1 MDEGETGAM
10 SEWRKVSP
18 VDKTMGNNP
27 STMRVHPVEVATRAA
42 VGVAVGLTV
51 VCVTIGVVHYT
62 TAWSAVLPVVAVAFL
77 SVPVVG
83 AAMVHS
89 DQRNAVGWI
98 LVAGGVSLPLASTG
112 YLLAEAA
119 YLGGAGIPGAEWAGW
134 LDGWPWAFALGLVPT
149 VGLLLFPDGR
159 LPSPRWSPV
168 LWVCVAQ
175 ATAVLLGLLFSPTL
189 LDFPD
194 RANPTALPGAW
205 GSVAEGLG
213 GAIALTAPLST
224 LAAWSVQRRRSRAR
238 DTNRAGALAL
248 VAPAAWLI
256 AASWWVCLVIAVWG
270 GATIT
275 ALPAEVFGM
284 LALAVT
290 SWVAIRRY
298 GLFDGR
304 HVLNRTLVYG
314 LLTTLV
320 ITVYL
325 AVATAVRVLASD
337 TVSGAFA
344 VAAAVLVAL
353 PLRDVLQRA
362 ANRLVYGYRDDPYGA
377 LVQLGRRLEVAA
389 VPEEVLPSVA
399 RTVQTALRLPYVAVR
414 VGGATVAE
422 AGRLSSSACEEFPL
436 VFAGETIGEL
446 VAQVREH
453 GRVFTASERGLLTG
467 IAGQVAAAG
476 HAVSLTDDLLR
487 SRERLVGAAE
497 EERRRLRRDLHD
509 GLGPALAGV
518 VLGLHRARRHLFT
531 DAAAAAE
538 QMDALTGQTQQAV
551 AEVRRLVYGLRP
563 PALDELGLVGAL
575 NEQARSL
582 GTIVV
587 EGPAHQPML
596 PAAVEVAAYRIAME
610 AMTNTIRHARA
621 SHGTVRVTID
631 DALRLEIS
639 DNGTGL
645 PDGYRAGVGITS
657 MRERAAELSGT
668 CVIEP
673 RTPHGTLVRAVIP
686 LETT

>member
-1 MDEGETGAM
+1 
-10 SEWRKVSP
+10 
-18 VDKTMGNNP
+18 
-27 STMRVHPVEVATRAA
+27 MRAHPAEVVTRAA

-51 VCVTIGVVHYT
+51 ACTTVGVVHYT
-62 TAWSAVLPVVAVAFL
+62 TLWSVLLPAVAVAFL

-83 AAMVHS
+83 AAMVRS
-89 DQRNAVGWI
+89 DRRNAVGWI
-98 LVAGGVSLPLASTG
+98 LVAAGVGLPLACTG

-119 YLGGAGIPGAEWAGW
+119 YVGGADIPGAEWAGW
-134 LDGWPWAFALGLVPT
+134 WDGWPWVFAVGLVPT

-159 LPSPRWSPV
+159 LPSPRWRPV
-168 LWVCVAQ
+168 LWVCVVQ
-175 ATAVLLGLLFSPTL
+175 MTALLLGLLFSPAL

-194 RANPTALPGAW
+194 QANPTALPGVW

-213 GAIALTAPLST
+213 GAVALTAPLST
-224 LAAWSVQRRRSRAR
+224 LAAWSVRRRLSRTREADQAR
-238 DTNRAGALAL
+238 ALAL

-256 AASWWVCLVIAVWG
+256 AASWWGCLVIAVWG
-270 GATIT
+270 EATIT

-304 HVLNRTLVYG
+304 QVLNRTLVYG

-320 ITVYL
+320 IAVYL
-325 AVATAVRVLASD
+325 AVAAAVRVLASD
-337 TVSGAFA
+337 AVSGAVA
-344 VAAAVLVAL
+344 VAAAVLIAL
-353 PLRDVLQRA
+353 PLRDVLQRT

-377 LVQLGRRLEVAA
+377 LVRLGRRLEAA
-389 VPEEVLPSVA
+389 AAADQVLPGVA
-399 RTVQTALRLPYVAVR
+399 RTVREALRLPYVAVR
-414 VGGATVAE
+414 VGVATVAE
-422 AGRLSSSACEEFPL
+422 AGRPASGACEEFPL

-446 VAQVREH
+446 VAQVRDE
-453 GRVFTASERGLLTG
+453 GPFTVSERGLLTG

-476 HAVSLTDDLLR
+476 HAVSLTEDLLR

-509 GLGPALAGV
+509 GLGPTLAGV
-518 VLGLHRARRHLFT
+518 VLGLHRARRHLLT
-531 DAAAAAE
+531 DAAAAAG
-538 QMDALTGQTQQAV
+538 QMDTLTDQMQQAV
-551 AEVRRLVYGLRP
+551 ADVRRLVYGLRP

-582 GTIVV
+582 GIIVV
-587 EGPAHQPML
+587 EGPARQPAL

-621 SHGTVRVTID
+621 SHGTVRVVID

-673 RTPHGTLVRAVIP
+673 RAPHGTLVRAVIP
-686 LETT
+686 LEST